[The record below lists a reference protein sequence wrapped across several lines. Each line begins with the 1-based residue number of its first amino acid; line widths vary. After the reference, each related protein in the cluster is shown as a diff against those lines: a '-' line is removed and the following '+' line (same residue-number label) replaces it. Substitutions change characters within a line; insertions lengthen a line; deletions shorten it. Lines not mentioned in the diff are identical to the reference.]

1 MLAVKLN
8 LKKSVRHLTDPSL
21 HLMGDKKSKNVDAI
35 FDAVVFVSLSF
46 RTVAVYLESETS
58 FDNCHPYM
66 SISHSMQFFLSVY
79 L

>member
-1 MLAVKLN
+1 
-8 LKKSVRHLTDPSL
+8 
-21 HLMGDKKSKNVDAI
+21 MGDKKSKNVDAI

-79 L
+79 LWEQGSKMLQKDLDAPYVNRA